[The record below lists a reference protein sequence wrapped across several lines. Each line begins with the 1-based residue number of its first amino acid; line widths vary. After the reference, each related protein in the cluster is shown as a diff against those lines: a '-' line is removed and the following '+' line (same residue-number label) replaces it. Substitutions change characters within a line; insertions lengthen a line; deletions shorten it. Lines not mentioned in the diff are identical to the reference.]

1 MNLLPTPLRGARH
14 ARVAPAARAAE
25 IDGFADAQR
34 VQRRGE
40 LADSVAAELVRA
52 IDGELGPP
60 IADDLALLAE
70 RAGDDP
76 HLRPAGGV
84 VGDGGAVAEA
94 LVVGMRVHEQQPR
107 RLGHGPAPYLLIR
120 SSAIG
125 TPTATIEQM
134 AQLSQVLL
142 PHASRS
148 RRRGEVLEH
157 ALYEATLAELAEV
170 GYGGLTM
177 EGIAARAHTG
187 KAALYRRWASK
198 CELVH
203 AALVF
208 ALPPVPEPR
217 SGRSARDNLL
227 AMFTAHRDM
236 LAGKTAFP
244 GLEIIHQLLHEPE
257 MRAIFADAVVGP
269 RLKIVD
275 SILQAAVE
283 DGDIDP
289 ATITPLTARVGPALI
304 NQHFLLTGE
313 PPNRRELALIVD
325 TVIPP
330 KAH

>member
-1 MNLLPTPLRGARH
+1 
-14 ARVAPAARAAE
+14 
-25 IDGFADAQR
+25 
-34 VQRRGE
+34 
-40 LADSVAAELVRA
+40 
-52 IDGELGPP
+52 
-60 IADDLALLAE
+60 
-70 RAGDDP
+70 
-76 HLRPAGGV
+76 
-84 VGDGGAVAEA
+84 
-94 LVVGMRVHEQQPR
+94 
-107 RLGHGPAPYLLIR
+107 
-120 SSAIG
+120 
-125 TPTATIEQM
+125 M
-134 AQLSQVLL
+134 AQPTQVT
-142 PHASRS
+142 ANAIRS
-148 RRRGEVLEH
+148 RRRGEVLER
-157 ALYEATLAELAEV
+157 ALYQATLAELTEV

-244 GLEIIHQLLHEPE
+244 GLDIIHQLLHEPE

-275 SILQAAVE
+275 SILQAAI
-283 DGDIDP
+283 DAGDIDP
-289 ATITPLTARVGPALI
+289 ATLTPLTARIGPALI

-313 PPNRRELALIVD
+313 PPNRREVALIVD

-330 KAH
+330 KAPAAQAN

>member
-1 MNLLPTPLRGARH
+1 
-14 ARVAPAARAAE
+14 
-25 IDGFADAQR
+25 
-34 VQRRGE
+34 
-40 LADSVAAELVRA
+40 
-52 IDGELGPP
+52 
-60 IADDLALLAE
+60 
-70 RAGDDP
+70 
-76 HLRPAGGV
+76 
-84 VGDGGAVAEA
+84 
-94 LVVGMRVHEQQPR
+94 
-107 RLGHGPAPYLLIR
+107 
-120 SSAIG
+120 
-125 TPTATIEQM
+125 M
-134 AQLSQVLL
+134 AQPSQVSA
-142 PHASRS
+142 HATRS

-177 EGIAARAHTG
+177 EGIAARARTG

-198 CELVH
+198 RDLVH

-227 AMFTAHRDM
+227 AMLTSHRDM

-257 MRAIFADAVVGP
+257 MRAIFADAVVAP
-269 RLKIVD
+269 RVKIVD
-275 SILQAAVE
+275 SILQAAVS

-289 ATITPLTARVGPALI
+289 AAITPLTGRVGSALI
-304 NQHFLLTGE
+304 NQHFLLKGE
-313 PPNRRELALIVD
+313 PPNRRDLALIVD